1 MKLLPTNFFI
11 LLPFIVAFL
20 AFVIFYSRA
29 IIFFGLKKLKR
40 FTVIMLSALVVLIAL
55 YFIKY
60 ISDTRLIPTGI
71 IDISYDA
78 KNRIVKLICL
88 AAVLIFAIISI
99 NKEKQTSWL
108 TAVWVAI
115 VVLNVAEV
123 LWNAYLYI
131 NYKVP
136 ELAADNPTHI
146 KLILEHTINPRNYLT
161 NMIYPACWVLISAL
175 SLVKIRREKLRQ
187 VVHTYPS
194 YSKIV
199 SL

>member
-20 AFVIFYSRA
+20 AFIIFYSRA
-29 IIFFGLKKLKR
+29 IIFFGLKKLRR
-40 FTVIMLSALVVLIAL
+40 FTVIMLGSLVVLIAL

-71 IDISYDA
+71 IDISYNASYRLA
-78 KNRIVKLICL
+78 KIICL
-88 AAVLIFAIISI
+88 AAFLMFAIFRIS
-99 NKEKQTSWL
+99 KEKHTVWL
-108 TAVWVAI
+108 SSVWAVI
-115 VVLNVAEV
+115 VVLNLAEMV
-123 LWNAYLYI
+123 WNIYLYI
-131 NYKVP
+131 NYEVP
-136 ELAADNPTHI
+136 ELAADTPKHV
-146 KLILEHTINPRNYLT
+146 KLILERTINPRNYLT

-175 SLVKIRREKLRQ
+175 SLVKIRREKQRQ

>member
-20 AFVIFYSRA
+20 AFIIFYSRA

-40 FTVIMLSALVVLIAL
+40 FTVFMLSALVVLIAL

-71 IDISYDA
+71 IDITYNASY
-78 KNRIVKLICL
+78 RLVKLICL
-88 AAVLIFAIISI
+88 AGLLIVAIIRI
-99 NKEKQTSWL
+99 NKEKHTVWL
-108 TAVWVAI
+108 TSVWAVIVA
-115 VVLNVAEV
+115 LNVAEMV
-123 LWNAYLYI
+123 WNIYLYI
-131 NYKVP
+131 NYEVP
-136 ELAADNPTHI
+136 ELAADTPKHV
-146 KLILEHTINPRNYLT
+146 KLILEQTINPRSYLT

-175 SLVKIRREKLRQ
+175 SLVKIRKEKLRQ